1 MLKEFIGKLSMT
13 SKTVVIHQPDFL
25 PYLGFFHRFLCADL
39 YVILDNVQ
47 FLHNSKSW
55 HHRDKIKTPQ
65 GAKWITVSVIK
76 APRETK
82 INEIILTSDVN
93 WRERNLNLI
102 IQNYR
107 KSPYFK
113 EIFPHIEELY
123 SFRCHKMMDFN
134 IKSIQILMSLFDLK
148 IESRFASELNPKGK
162 NNELLVDILQKVG
175 ATHYLSGMGAKDY
188 YDPLPFNKA
197 GIKVLWQ
204 DFNHPV
210 YLQLFG
216 DFIPFISS
224 IDLLFNCGVKE
235 SRRILR
241 SL

>member
-1 MLKEFIGKLSMT
+1 MT

-134 IKSIQILMSLFDLK
+134 IKSIQILMSF
-148 IESRFASELNPKGK
+148 IRFE
-162 NNELLVDILQKVG
+162 DR
-175 ATHYLSGMGAKDY
+175 
-188 YDPLPFNKA
+188 
-197 GIKVLWQ
+197 IKV
-204 DFNHPV
+204 
-210 YLQLFG
+210 
-216 DFIPFISS
+216 
-224 IDLLFNCGVKE
+224 C
-235 SRRILR
+235 
-241 SL
+241 